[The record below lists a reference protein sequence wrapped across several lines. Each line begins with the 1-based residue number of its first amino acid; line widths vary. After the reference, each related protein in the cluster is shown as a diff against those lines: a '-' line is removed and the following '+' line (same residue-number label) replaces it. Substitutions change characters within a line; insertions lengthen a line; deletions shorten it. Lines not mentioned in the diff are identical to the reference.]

1 VENLD
6 SFQQSRTVIEDFTVR
21 TLAVIHSDFGRLY
34 YVSSLKNPATG
45 RYEHD
50 GLRQIYSEDSVQS
63 ALKHCHTE
71 LFARILETPL
81 ENQEND
87 LRTCLE
93 PVGESVREVTKT
105 WQENKFMQSLCPE
118 GMPEYL
124 SDLFCSNMSAL
135 LIVFSAQQLN

>member
-6 SFQQSRTVIEDFTVR
+6 GFQKSRTVIEDFTVR
-21 TLAVIHSDFGRLY
+21 TLAAIQSDFGRLY

-63 ALKHCHTE
+63 ALTHCHAE

-81 ENQEND
+81 ENQQDD
-87 LRTCLE
+87 LRLCLE
-93 PVGESVREVTKT
+93 PAGEKFSEVTKT
-105 WQENKFMQSLCPE
+105 WQESKFMRALCP
-118 GMPEYL
+118 
-124 SDLFCSNMSAL
+124 
-135 LIVFSAQQLN
+135 